1 LFVIIQESNVHLIDT
16 VTLPPDRDFA
26 LVGAVQDQS
35 LKKEP
40 YLEIDT
46 VQLRL
51 RYGLNSPRTVINK
64 NTKTCVIVCRNP
76 YSRPIRLLKSAAIG
90 IATPVDIR
98 EQEGVHLMLPEDMA
112 PCPDQH
118 PKGLFNLEHLEKGM
132 QQKVLKMLQAH
143 HFVFSRH
150 KDDIGL
156 TCLTEHKIDL
166 KPEEGPSFDA
176 NRSMP
181 LAKHDLIDQEIK
193 SLENKGVVKQIV
205 LPYRA
210 FPTLAQKKDAAS
222 GHWVAAARMCV
233 DFRSL
238 NEKTIGHSR
247 LLPKV
252 SEVTDALCGATV
264 FTKLDITSAFS
275 QISMHPDSVEKIA
288 FCNASSRKQF
298 CYANMPYGLK
308 NSSQTFSDLMDHV
321 LTNLSFSIVIS
332 YIDALL
338 VYSWAAAMR
347 YPRYP
352 WIPQIL
358 EPVCKFVHRPVCM
371 LFYDSKFQRS
381 SSNGSEMTAL

>member
-1 LFVIIQESNVHLIDT
+1 MPNVLLIGLHTQERYGVIVDTALKNIRIGDKSLPYRHTLEDISPERLFVIIQESNVHLIDT

-76 YSRPIRLLKSAAIG
+76 YSRPIKLLKGTAIG

-98 EQEGVHLMLPEDMA
+98 EQEGVHLMLPENMA

-118 PKGLFNLEHLEKGM
+118 PKGIVNLEHLEKGM

-143 HFVFSRH
+143 HSVFSRH

-156 TCLTEHKIDL
+156 TSLIEHKIDL
-166 KPEEGPSFDA
+166 KPGEGPSFDA

-181 LAKHDLIDQEIK
+181 LAKRDLIDQEIR
-193 SLENKGVVKQIV
+193 SSENKGVVKQIV

-210 FPTLAQKKDAAS
+210 FQTLAQKKDAAS
-222 GHWVAAARMCV
+222 AQW
-233 DFRSL
+233 S
-238 NEKTIGHSR
+238 EIGR
-247 LLPKV
+247 K
-252 SEVTDALCGATV
+252 
-264 FTKLDITSAFS
+264 SA
-275 QISMHPDSVEKIA
+275 E
-288 FCNASSRKQF
+288 
-298 CYANMPYGLK
+298 
-308 NSSQTFSDLMDHV
+308 T
-321 LTNLSFSIVIS
+321 
-332 YIDALL
+332 
-338 VYSWAAAMR
+338 
-347 YPRYP
+347 
-352 WIPQIL
+352 QIL
-358 EPVCKFVHRPVCM
+358 SILE
-371 LFYDSKFQRS
+371 L
-381 SSNGSEMTAL
+381 SN